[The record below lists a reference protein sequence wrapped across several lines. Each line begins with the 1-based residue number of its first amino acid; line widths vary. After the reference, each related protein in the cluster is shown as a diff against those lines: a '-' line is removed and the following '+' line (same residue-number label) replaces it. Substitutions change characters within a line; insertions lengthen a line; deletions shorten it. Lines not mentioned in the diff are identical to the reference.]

1 MDCILDFGPVYSFWL
16 FSFERYN
23 GIVGDYGTNQRS
35 VEIQLMRKFIS
46 NQFVT
51 DLLLPTKFHE
61 HFKPIM
67 ERRISRQTG
76 SLQEYSLSKEN
87 SDCRNLIMTS
97 MLSIGNV
104 RKGVTWSAEDSS
116 YVCCGP
122 HHRDCL
128 GDKFLPYLKKCYT
141 SIFDDVDEEFIT
153 GHFKRFAL
161 CTFSGDK
168 YGSSLSRG
176 DGSLY
181 ILARWCALGG
191 KIDTSGSDLRPGI
204 IQFFMEQTIQVNG
217 QPVPCILAFVRWFQS
232 HPSRYSLGA
241 PVEVW

>member
-1 MDCILDFGPVYSFWL
+1 MFI
-16 FSFERYN
+16 FERYN
-23 GIVGDYGTNQRS
+23 VIVGDYGTNQKS

-76 SLQEYSLSKEN
+76 SLQEHSLSKEN

-153 GHFKRFAL
+153 GYFKRFAL

-191 KIDTSGSDLRPGI
+191 KIDTSGSDLRPSI
-204 IQFFMEQTIQVNG
+204 IQFFMEQTIKVNG
-217 QPVPCILAFVRWFQS
+217 QPVPCILAFVCRFQS